1 MDKKSKIL
9 IWIFVV
15 LTLLSVGYTFYKTV
29 ILQDFEVINTSEEE
43 DIEEDGLNEDDSA
56 EPEESEDLDS
66 TTSVEVD
73 AGISEENIEE

>member
-29 ILQDFEVINTSEEE
+29 ILQDFVVIDSSEEE
-43 DIEEDGLNEDDSA
+43 TEEAEMTDDAVEEETGDLENENT
-56 EPEESEDLDS
+56 EEES
-66 TTSVEVD
+66 VE
-73 AGISEENIEE
+73 E

>member
-29 ILQDFEVINTSEEE
+29 ILQDFVVIDSSTEEGGEEGGQNDVINTAS
-43 DIEEDGLNEDDSA
+43 DS
-56 EPEESEDLDS
+56 ESE
-66 TTSVEVD
+66 
-73 AGISEENIEE
+73 

>member
-29 ILQDFEVINTSEEE
+29 ILQDFVVIGISTEEDGQNDVINTAP
-43 DIEEDGLNEDDSA
+43 DS
-56 EPEESEDLDS
+56 ESE
-66 TTSVEVD
+66 
-73 AGISEENIEE
+73 

>member
-29 ILQDFEVINTSEEE
+29 ILQDFEVIDTSGEAV
-43 DIEEDGLNEDDSA
+43 DGEIS
-56 EPEESEDLDS
+56 EESEDLES
-66 TTSVEVD
+66 ATSVEVD
-73 AGISEENIEE
+73 ASISEEIIEE

>member
-29 ILQDFEVINTSEEE
+29 ILQDFVVINTSEE
-43 DIEEDGLNEDDSA
+43 DNDLNEADSS

-66 TTSVEVD
+66 ATTVEVD
-73 AGISEENIEE
+73 ASISEEIIEE

>member
-29 ILQDFEVINTSEEE
+29 ILQDFEVIDTTEEE
-43 DIEEDGLNEDDSA
+43 TEITDVVADEETGDLENENL
-56 EPEESEDLDS
+56 EEES
-66 TTSVEVD
+66 
-73 AGISEENIEE
+73 IEQ